1 MNCSILFTLYNLPD
15 VAANSS
21 ASHVIHQRIYARIE
35 EGQSAQKRQND
46 FKKRQVLGD
55 VQA

>member
-21 ASHVIHQRIYARIE
+21 ASHVIHQRIYARVE